1 MWLNYFNIHIKL
13 KTPEFSL
20 KGVASHINEHSRS
33 VDQFSSVQLL
43 SRVWLFATPW
53 TAACQASLSI
63 ISSWSLPKL
72 MSIESVMPSNH
83 LILCRY
89 LPFIQISKYLVLLS
103 ESIFYNIGLTI
114 FLINFCFLFL
124 NLSWRWKNLLFSW
137 TFCWK
142 VIVSPWGRVESCSQ
156 APSDILITV
165 IPSFSC
171 FRSHISFIVSP
182 RATRIG
188 QVFKLLIISRD
199 TARKGMS
206 VSCGSEQCIA
216 MPTLSQ

>member
-1 MWLNYFNIHIKL
+1 
-13 KTPEFSL
+13 
-20 KGVASHINEHSRS
+20 
-33 VDQFSSVQLL
+33 
-43 SRVWLFATPW
+43 
-53 TAACQASLSI
+53 
-63 ISSWSLPKL
+63 

-103 ESIFYNIGLTI
+103 ESIFYNIGLII
-114 FLINFCFLFL
+114 FFFINFCFLFL
-124 NLSWRWKNLLFSW
+124 NLSWRWKNLLFSS
-137 TFCWK
+137 TFYWK
-142 VIVSPWGRVESCSQ
+142 VIVSPWSRVESCSQ
-156 APSDILITV
+156 ALSDILITV
-165 IPSFSC
+165 IPSSSC

-182 RATRIG
+182 CATRIG

-199 TARKGMS
+199 MARKRML